1 VIDPATSALAS
12 WRARYWD
19 RPLDRATCTAMA
31 AKYAALA
38 ALEALPGGPAQDA
51 AIRAAAESWPGC
63 LRESQLAGPARCQ
76 LRREQA
82 SAGRIAAE
90 RPRAGWREAGA
101 APVVLWAD
109 LHPLL
114 GDLLAWR
121 RATAGKGGPAGLLAF
136 VKGTPAAERWP
147 AEAALLVRVGG
158 PQARV
163 RMAYAWL
170 AAQAGLGLPALNLE
184 LFGREGPWDARAGD
198 PPPVP

>member
-1 VIDPATSALAS
+1 
-12 WRARYWD
+12 
-19 RPLDRATCTAMA
+19 MA

-38 ALEALPGGPAQDA
+38 ALEAMPPGPAQDA
-51 AIRAAAESWPGC
+51 ALRAAAQDWPGC

-76 LRREQA
+76 IRRDQA
-82 SAGRIAAE
+82 LGGLSAPE
-90 RPRAGWREAGA
+90 RPRASWLAAGA

-114 GDLLAWR
+114 ADLQVWR
-121 RATAGKGGPAGLLAF
+121 RATTGKGGPAGLLAF
-136 VKGTPAAERWP
+136 VKGTPAGSRWP
-147 AEAALLVRVGG
+147 ADPALLIRVGG
-158 PQARV
+158 AQARV

-170 AAQAGLGLPALNLE
+170 AAQADLSLSALNLE

>member
-1 VIDPATSALAS
+1 
-12 WRARYWD
+12 
-19 RPLDRATCTAMA
+19 MA

-38 ALEALPGGPAQDA
+38 ALEALPGGPAQAA
-51 AIRAAAESWPGC
+51 AIRAAAERWPGS

-76 LRREQA
+76 LRKEQA
-82 SAGRIAAE
+82 AAGAAAE
-90 RPRAGWREAGA
+90 EQPRARWREAGA
-101 APVVLWAD
+101 APVALWAD

-121 RATAGKGGPAGLLAF
+121 RATAGKDGPAGLLAF
-136 VKGTPAAERWP
+136 VKGTPAADRWP
-147 AEAALLVRVGG
+147 ADLALLVRVGG

-170 AAQAGLGLPALNLE
+170 AAQASLGLSALNLE
-184 LFGREGPWDARAGD
+184 LFGREGPWDARTGD